1 MTERGALDKVVR
13 VIGYGVGPIGAET
26 LRQALRTPWV
36 QVVGAIDIDPAK
48 AGHDLGEVL
57 GLDRALGVPVS
68 ADAGACLAQTPA
80 DIIIHCAGSRLPAVR
95 AHLAACIAAGLR
107 VVSSAEELLFPTL
120 RHPEIARDLDR
131 MAREGGVALLGT
143 GVNPGFVMDLLPLV
157 CTGVC
162 RDVRRIGVERV
173 VDAATRRL
181 PLQRKVGAGMT
192 PQAFREQVEAG
203 RLGHVGLV
211 ESLAFVADAL
221 GWAIGDIE
229 ESIDPVVAEAEVQT
243 AYLRVAKGE
252 VAGLHHVARASAPG
266 RGEIALDLRMY
277 VGARDP
283 HDAIRIEGTPPLD
296 LLIRGGT
303 AGDQATVAALINA
316 IPRVLAAPP
325 GLHTLKDLP
334 VPRMAG

>member
-1 MTERGALDKVVR
+1 MSERGTTGKVVR

-36 QVVGAIDIDPAK
+36 QVVGAIDTDPAK
-48 AGHDLGEVL
+48 AGRDLGEVL
-57 GLDRALGVPVS
+57 GLDQALGVSVS
-68 ADAGACLAQTPA
+68 ADAGACLAKTPA
-80 DIIIHCAGSRLPAVR
+80 DIVIHCAGSRLPAILD
-95 AHLAACIAAGLR
+95 HLTTCIAAGRR

-120 RHPEIARDLDR
+120 RHPDIARELDR
-131 MAREGGVALLGT
+131 TARERGVALLGT

-157 CTGVC
+157 CTAVC
-162 RDVRRIGVERV
+162 RDVRRIEVERV
-173 VDAATRRL
+173 VDAGTRRL

-192 PQAFREQVEAG
+192 PQAFRGQVEAG
-203 RLGHVGLV
+203 KLGHVGLV

-221 GWAIGDIE
+221 GWTIGEIT
-229 ESIDPVVAEAEVQT
+229 ESLDPVLAEAEVQT
-243 AYLRVAKGE
+243 AYLRVARGE

-266 RGEIALDLRMY
+266 QGEISLDLRMY

-283 HDAIRIEGTPPLD
+283 HDTIRIEGTPPLD